1 MDGKHTYASVVGAIM
16 YAMLGTRPDLAFAI
30 GLLTRFNSNPGKS
43 HVGALKRVLRYLKGS
58 IDFQLTC
65 GAESSGSSGS
75 MLAVLGHCDSDW
87 GASVDDRRSVS
98 GTVFTIAGGA
108 VTWQA
113 QRQKS
118 VALSTVEA
126 EYMAAC
132 QAAKDA
138 VWLRALLVGLGL
150 NASAPTSIHCDSQG
164 AIALAKNPEH
174 HQRSKHIDMRY
185 HFVREQVTGG
195 SHYAGLHLH
204 LGHGGGPAH
213 QAAEQRHAQ
222 PLHPRYGPT
231 LVGSHAI
238 LYTRASEWECC
249 DISVPTARVCEILD
263 WRTREKEGVA
273 RVVL

>member
-1 MDGKHTYASVVGAIM
+1 M

-30 GLLTRFNSNPGKS
+30 GLLTRFNSNPGRS

-58 IDFQLTC
+58 IDFQLTY
-65 GAESSGSSGS
+65 GTESSGSSGRS
-75 MLAVLGHCDSDW
+75 DSTLAVLGHCDSDW
-87 GASVDDRRSVS
+87 GGSIDDRRSVS

-138 VWLRALLVGLGL
+138 VWLRAFLVGLGL
-150 NASAPTSIHCDSQG
+150 NASAPTSIQCDSQG

-195 SHYAGLHLH
+195 AI
-204 LGHGGGPAH
+204 
-213 QAAEQRHAQ
+213 
-222 PLHPRYGPT
+222 T
-231 LVGSHAI
+231 LV
-238 LYTRASEWECC
+238 YTSTSDMVADQLTKPLSREMHNCC
-249 DISVPTARVCEILD
+249 IRGMGL
-263 WRTREKEGVA
+263 RR
-273 RVVL
+273 